1 MRRHG
6 RTRGALL
13 VAAAMAV
20 LALGASPAL
29 AAKGKPTRVGTLNLY
44 VGSDVAQAVVAPDVP
59 ALEAAA
65 GTIYT
70 EVVASN
76 PRDRI
81 KLQAKAIKRQR
92 PDVLG
97 VQEVETVYRG
107 PKDDPATATEV
118 VFDFKRMLLKQL
130 RKKGAPYRVASEVE
144 NVDVEVPTDRGLDV
158 RLVDHDLLL
167 VRKRR
172 NVKVQRTGEANFEAM
187 LEVPLAGGAAGT
199 LAIPRGY
206 VDANV
211 KVRGKKLHVVNT
223 HLEAFI
229 ASTRNAQAEELLA
242 SGGPLESSRPV
253 VLLGDLNSAPDG
265 TSSGDSAEAYN
276 MMIAFGF
283 QDRGVTEDTCCWSA
297 DLLGGALTT
306 RIDHVLV
313 KPGARGLGAKRTGAE
328 GSALTPA
335 GQYPSD
341 HTGVFSRL
349 RFP

>member
-1 MRRHG
+1 MRRYG
-6 RTRGALL
+6 RRYGVLL
-13 VAAAMAV
+13 AGVVAA
-20 LALGASPAL
+20 LALGAPAAL
-29 AAKGKPTRVGTLNLY
+29 AAKGKPTRAATLNLY

-65 GTIYT
+65 GTTYE

-81 KLQAKAIKRQR
+81 RIQAKLIKRQR

-97 VQEVETVYRG
+97 LQEVETVYQG
-107 PKDDPATATEV
+107 PKDDPAPATDP
-118 VFDFKRMLLKQL
+118 VFDFRRLLLKQL

-144 NVDVEVPTDRGLDV
+144 NVDVEVPTDQGLDV
-158 RLVDHDLLL
+158 RLVDHDVLL
-167 VRKRR
+167 VRKGRD
-172 NVKVQRTGEANFEAM
+172 VKVQQTGGANFQTK
-187 LEVPLAGGAAGT
+187 LEVPLAGGAFGT

-211 KVRGKKLHVVNT
+211 KIRGRKLHVVNT

-229 ASTRNAQAEELLA
+229 AGPRNAQATELLA
-242 SGGPLESSRPV
+242 AGGPLESSRPV
-253 VLLGDLNSAPDG
+253 ILLGDLNSAPDG
-265 TSSGDSAEAYN
+265 TSSGDSAEAYA
-276 MMIAFGF
+276 MMLAAGF
-283 QDRGVTEDTCCWSA
+283 VDRGVTQDTCCWDA
-297 DLLGGALTT
+297 NLLGGALTT

-313 KPGARGLGAKRTGAE
+313 KPGARGTGAKRTGAE
-328 GSALTPA
+328 NSPLTAA
-335 GQYPSD
+335 GQLPSD

>member
-1 MRRHG
+1 MLVLASAF
-6 RTRGALL
+6 AL
-13 VAAAMAV
+13 
-20 LALGASPAL
+20 LALGVPPAL
-29 AAKGKPTRVGTLNLY
+29 AAKGKPTVRAATLNLY

-65 GTIYT
+65 GTIYE
-70 EVVASN
+70 EVLASN
-76 PRDRI
+76 PPDRI
-81 KLQAKAIKRQR
+81 KIQAKLIKRQR

-97 VQEVETVYRG
+97 LQEVETLYRG
-107 PKDDPATATEV
+107 PKGDPAPATET
-118 VFDFKRMLLKQL
+118 VFDYKRLLLKQL

-144 NVDVEVPTDRGLDV
+144 NVDVEAPTDRGLDV
-158 RLVDHDLLL
+158 RLVDHDVLL
-167 VRKRR
+167 VRKGR
-172 NVKVQRTGEANFEAM
+172 NVKVQQTGGDNFEAM
-187 LEVPLAGGAAGT
+187 LEVPLAGGAFGT

-206 VDANV
+206 ADANV
-211 KVRGKKLHVVNT
+211 KIRGRKLHVVNT

-229 ASTRNAQAEELLA
+229 AATRNAQAEELVA
-242 SGGPLESSRPV
+242 TGGPLESNRPV

-276 MMIAFGF
+276 MMLAAGF
-283 QDRGVTEDTCCWSA
+283 KDRGVTQDTCCWDA
-297 DLLGGALTT
+297 NLLGGRLTT

-328 GSALTPA
+328 NSPLTSA
-335 GQYPSD
+335 GQFPSD